1 VYARMIQHPSTFHR
15 GLRALR
21 ARPASLRRR
30 TFISTPEQKLHI
42 SRTLPYSQKQLYDL
56 VSDVNSYHQFLPF
69 CTSSRI
75 VSRPPTGAAAADA
88 PYKVELTV
96 EFMGIEQSYISDV
109 YLIPNERVEAVA
121 SRDTPIFTKLRSVW
135 AFAPC
140 SSPSSQNHP
149 HDASPARA
157 ECKESFT
164 RFSLD
169 LEFGFINPL
178 HAALSA
184 ASMGRVSEKMAE
196 AFVARCTQMYGPKDG
211 LTR

>member
-1 VYARMIQHPSTFHR
+1 MNESRCDFLFLLANQRSKNMLKLTPSVLL
-15 GLRALR
+15 G
-21 ARPASLRRR
+21 
-30 TFISTPEQKLHI
+30 
-42 SRTLPYSQKQLYDL
+42 
-56 VSDVNSYHQFLPF
+56 
-69 CTSSRI
+69 
-75 VSRPPTGAAAADA
+75 
-88 PYKVELTV
+88 
-96 EFMGIEQSYISDV
+96 FMQ
-109 YLIPNERVEAVA
+109 AVA

-140 SSPSSQNHP
+140 SSPSQNHP

-157 ECKESFT
+157 ESKTSKTNKTSFT

-196 AFVARCTQMYGPKDG
+196 AFVARCTQMYGSNDG